1 MEVHD
6 ILQEALIKTI
16 PKKKCKKAKWLSEE
30 ALGIAE
36 KRREVKGKEE
46 KERYTQRKD
55 ILWNAE
61 FQRIARG
68 INKAFLSDQ
77 CKEIEENN
85 RMGQTRDLFKK
96 IWDTK
101 GTFHT
106 KMDTIVFGYLAA
118 LWQQCSQL
126 HSWNLAILWHRFSD
140 SSSYFFALY
149 WIHLQA
155 HFCTFLESWF
165 YFRTSFLLSRL
176 SHPSLCF
183 NLNMLSPSAGYGYVQ
198 VSENLTRVASN
209 IWGYFSSYNRKS
221 RLMSY

>member
-6 ILQEALIKTI
+6 ILQEAVIKTI

-68 INKAFLSDQ
+68 IKKAFLSDQ
-77 CKEIEENN
+77 CKETEENN

-96 IWDTK
+96 I
-101 GTFHT
+101 
-106 KMDTIVFGYLAA
+106 
-118 LWQQCSQL
+118 
-126 HSWNLAILWHRFSD
+126 
-140 SSSYFFALY
+140 
-149 WIHLQA
+149 
-155 HFCTFLESWF
+155 
-165 YFRTSFLLSRL
+165 
-176 SHPSLCF
+176 
-183 NLNMLSPSAGYGYVQ
+183 
-198 VSENLTRVASN
+198 
-209 IWGYFSSYNRKS
+209 
-221 RLMSY
+221 

>member
-1 MEVHD
+1 M
-6 ILQEALIKTI
+6 IKTI

-68 INKAFLSDQ
+68 IKKAFLSDQ
-77 CKEIEENN
+77 CKETEENN

-106 KMDTIVFGYLAA
+106 KMDTIVFAYLAA
-118 LWQQCSQL
+118 Y
-126 HSWNLAILWHRFSD
+126 D
-140 SSSYFFALY
+140 SSAHNFILETWPSCDTAFLIPPLISLPYIGFICRLTSALSLKAGSILGLHFFCLGY
-149 WIHLQA
+149 LIHL
-155 HFCTFLESWF
+155 F
-165 YFRTSFLLSRL
+165 
-176 SHPSLCF
+176 
-183 NLNMLSPSAGYGYVQ
+183 V
-198 VSENLTRVASN
+198 LT
-209 IWGYFSSYNRKS
+209 
-221 RLMSY
+221 